1 MTELFSIP
9 AEVTAPKETEE
20 VHHIAAV
27 VEEDA
32 EDVVAEI
39 NVLNSKKQ

>member
-9 AEVTAPKETEE
+9 AEVTAPTGTEE
-20 VHHIAAV
+20 VHHAAAV

-32 EDVVAEI
+32 EDVAAEI
-39 NVLNSKKQ
+39 NV